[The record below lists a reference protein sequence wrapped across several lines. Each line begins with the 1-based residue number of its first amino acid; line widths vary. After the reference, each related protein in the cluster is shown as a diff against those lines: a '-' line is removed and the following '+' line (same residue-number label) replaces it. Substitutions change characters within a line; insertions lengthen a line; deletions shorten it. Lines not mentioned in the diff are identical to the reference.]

1 MLNADDLLSPDNVA
15 PQMQTARQITDGRTP
30 TKRKFIPT
38 PLRADLAPIEWLT
51 RKREEKLHMQAAT
64 WLASRELTEA
74 AGLWDSRL
82 LEGDD
87 GEYFFRVIHASNGIR
102 FVPQSRITASPNE
115 PPESRA
121 PNMHRIWSIP
131 RTLPIFRTMVS
142 TCRRGAA
149 IDRVT
154 REDRSPTRF
163 QSNWS
168 GTQKR
173 QKNGRYG
180 RAPSEFLL
188 PTSSHFILHINNFV
202 E

>member
-163 QSNWS
+163 HSNWKS

-173 QKNGRYG
+173 QKSRRHG
-180 RAPSEFLL
+180 RAPFEA
-188 PTSSHFILHINNFV
+188 
-202 E
+202 

>member
-64 WLASRELTEA
+64 WLASRELTEV

-102 FVPQSRITASPNE
+102 FVPQSRITASPQ
-115 PPESRA
+115 RA
-121 PNMHRIWSIP
+121 
-131 RTLPIFRTMVS
+131 T
-142 TCRRGAA
+142 
-149 IDRVT
+149 
-154 REDRSPTRF
+154 
-163 QSNWS
+163 
-168 GTQKR
+168 
-173 QKNGRYG
+173 
-180 RAPSEFLL
+180 
-188 PTSSHFILHINNFV
+188 
-202 E
+202 

>member
-1 MLNADDLLSPDNVA
+1 MRGRCGSLGRGQICHGKEIVVVDGGSAEGTLAVARQFESKEVVVVTQPNQEAAAARNKAFSLESQRLRSMLNADDLLSPDNVA

-102 FVPQSRITASPNE
+102 FVPQSRITASPQ
-115 PPESRA
+115 RA
-121 PNMHRIWSIP
+121 
-131 RTLPIFRTMVS
+131 T
-142 TCRRGAA
+142 
-149 IDRVT
+149 
-154 REDRSPTRF
+154 
-163 QSNWS
+163 
-168 GTQKR
+168 
-173 QKNGRYG
+173 
-180 RAPSEFLL
+180 
-188 PTSSHFILHINNFV
+188 
-202 E
+202 